1 VLLAVSAVRV
11 VVAAMVTLGLGT
23 GLPDESTDAVS
34 GLDVAATEEVEA
46 AGEVEA
52 LGEEF
57 DPVAGL
63 V

>member
-1 VLLAVSAVRV
+1 
-11 VVAAMVTLGLGT
+11 MVTLGLGT
-23 GLPDESTDAVS
+23 GLPGELTDAVS
-34 GLDVAATEEVEA
+34 GLDVAATEEVDA

>member
-1 VLLAVSAVRV
+1 M
-11 VVAAMVTLGLGT
+11 VAAMVTLGLGT